1 MFLASDIMVKISNCP
16 WDVGRFCRYVNIE
29 QRMSSRDRNMSKW
42 LQKWFTFALCTLE
55 VVKYFRSKISII
67 LRALRPITT
76 SSQSFY
82 IFCSTTYIVF
92 EKHRK
97 NCECCHHHSVFK
109 DHNVIVHIV
118 VLNCQKC
125 NQCLKCQV
133 SGHKNF
139 QNI

>member
-1 MFLASDIMVKISNCP
+1 MFLASDITVKINNCP

-82 IFCSTTYIVF
+82 ISCSTTLYLKTSQELRMLSPSLCIQRS
-92 EKHRK
+92 HC
-97 NCECCHHHSVFK
+97 NCSYCCSQ
-109 DHNVIVHIV
+109 
-118 VLNCQKC
+118 L
-125 NQCLKCQV
+125 
-133 SGHKNF
+133 SEM
-139 QNI
+139 